1 MYDKVLFKYRQGDL
15 TAEQKFLKRA
25 EDILTALLL
34 MVLLSPVMA
43 VTALLIRFEDGGPV
57 LYRQKRITKGGREF
71 EMLKFRSMVQEAEK
85 DGPQLA
91 AKHDAR
97 ITRTG
102 KILRNLHLDELPQ
115 LFNVLAGQ
123 MSMVGPRPERRE
135 FIEDYSRIIPE
146 FRERLRVKGGLTGY
160 AQIYGKYSTGP
171 EDKLKYDLIYIYNYS
186 LRLDI
191 RLLFLTVRI
200 FFQKENA
207 QGVEE
212 SNL

>member
-1 MYDKVLFKYRQGDL
+1 MTPGSPEQEKSFEIFTL
-15 TAEQKFLKRA
+15 TNFL
-25 EDILTALLL
+25 
-34 MVLLSPVMA
+34 S
-43 VTALLIRFEDGGPV
+43 
-57 LYRQKRITKGGREF
+57 Y
-71 EMLKFRSMVQEAEK
+71 
-85 DGPQLA
+85 
-91 AKHDAR
+91 
-97 ITRTG
+97 
-102 KILRNLHLDELPQ
+102 LH
-115 LFNVLAGQ
+115 VLAGQ

-200 FFQKENA
+200 FFPERKRPGSGRRYSEA
-207 QGVEE
+207 GRTGK
-212 SNL
+212 